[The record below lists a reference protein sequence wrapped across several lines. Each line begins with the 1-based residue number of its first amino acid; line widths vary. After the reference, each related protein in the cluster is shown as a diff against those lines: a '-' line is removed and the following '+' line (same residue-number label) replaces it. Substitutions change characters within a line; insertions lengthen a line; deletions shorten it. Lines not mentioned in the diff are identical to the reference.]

1 MNGFSADLIFYTLLN
16 TLLLSMLLG
25 MVLAWT
31 WALRRLWRGEPVL
44 PERPIVPMRR
54 VPWGAVTV
62 FWVVVLYGFVN
73 VEVSRAYAAATGRH
87 ALPVKQVDQAKP
99 QPVEHA
105 RPDDDKPKVGGNN
118 ELTQTDLLLQ
128 LAAINSLLLILVPAL
143 VRITSGAS
151 LADFGLS
158 LVDWRRQLAIGVT
171 AALLMTPAVIAIQI
185 AAVQIWRS
193 RKHPVEEMVLDSFSP
208 GIALLAVVSTMVL
221 APMIEELLFRAIVQ
235 RWLSHLVGSRG
246 SSESLSNDQLVAEPA
261 VGDLT
266 AQIDVASTGSGEA
279 KRTDQESLLNPA
291 EPEPRSYLAILCT
304 SLFFAAMHAA
314 QWPAPIAIFILSVA
328 LGTLYQRTGSLLAAI
343 VMHGTFNGYSTLL
356 LLHQALSRQIEPNH
370 AAQQVEPV
378 AGFISYLISCV

>member
-1 MNGFSADLIFYTLLN
+1 MNGFSADLISYTLLN
-16 TLLLSMLLG
+16 TLLLLMLLG

-31 WALRRLWRGEPVL
+31 WALRRLWRGQPVL

-87 ALPVKQVDQAKP
+87 ALPVKQAVLVKP
-99 QPVEHA
+99 QPVDHA
-105 RPDDDKPKVGGNN
+105 RPDDDKPKLRGIN

-143 VRITSGAS
+143 VRFTSGAT

-171 AALLMTPAVIAIQI
+171 AALLMTPVVIAIQI
-185 AAVQIWRS
+185 AAVQIWRPH
-193 RKHPVEEMVLDSFSP
+193 KHPVEEMVLDSFSP

-235 RWLSHLVGSRG
+235 RWLTQLVGSPG
-246 SSESLSNDQLVAEPA
+246 SSGSLSKDQVVAENV

-266 AQIDVASTGSGEA
+266 AHIDVISTGTGEA
-279 KRTDQESLLNPA
+279 KGTDQVSLLNPVG
-291 EPEPRSYLAILCT
+291 PEPRSYLAIVST

-314 QWPAPIAIFILSVA
+314 QWPAPIAIFVLAVA
-328 LGTLYQRTGSLLAAI
+328 LGTLYQRTGSLIAAI
-343 VMHGTFNGYSTLL
+343 AMHGTFNGYSTLL
-356 LLHQALSRQIEPNH
+356 LLHQALSRQIDPNH

-378 AGFISYLISCV
+378 VGFLSYLISCI